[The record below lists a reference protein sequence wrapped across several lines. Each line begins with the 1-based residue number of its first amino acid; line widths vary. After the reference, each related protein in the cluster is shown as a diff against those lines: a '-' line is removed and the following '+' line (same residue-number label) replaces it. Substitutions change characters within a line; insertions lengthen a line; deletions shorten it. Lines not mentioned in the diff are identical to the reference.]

1 VIAKPHGLL
10 SRDLGCI
17 YSYCA
22 TRYAIVHL
30 DRYLYRRLISDT
42 RGGEMLSYSGVLLS
56 AAKPWAPA
64 DYVPKHRNAVRA
76 GAVSGFK

>member
-1 VIAKPHGLL
+1 
-10 SRDLGCI
+10 
-17 YSYCA
+17 
-22 TRYAIVHL
+22 
-30 DRYLYRRLISDT
+30 
-42 RGGEMLSYSGVLLS
+42 MLSYSGVLLS